1 MSTSLDGV
9 INLFKPAGLLSARYA
24 YRLRPILGEK
34 RVGHAGTLDPFADGV
49 LVVCLGKA
57 TKLVERLMGLPKTY
71 AATLRLGI
79 TNATFD
85 PEHEFEPVPGAA
97 DPGRPAVER
106 ALAAMTGEIEQTPP
120 DYSAVKIQG
129 KPAYL
134 RARRAAA
141 RKEPTAPLA
150 IKPRPV
156 RIDAIEIVDYR
167 WPELQIV
174 IRCGRG
180 TYIRAIARDLGT
192 SLRCG
197 AVCTALR
204 RSAVGP
210 FTIENATD
218 LRNAPRETVR
228 AAVLPI
234 DAALHLLG

>member
-9 INLFKPAGLLSARYA
+9 INLYKPIGLLSARYA

-71 AATLRLGI
+71 IATLTLGV

-85 PEHEFEPVPGAA
+85 PEQELRPVVAA
-97 DPGRPAVER
+97 SDPGRAAVER
-106 ALAAMTGEIEQTPP
+106 ALAAMTGEVQQTPP
-120 DYSAVKIQG
+120 DYSAVKVAGQ
-129 KPAYL
+129 PAYI

-141 RKEPTAPLA
+141 RPERSAPMSLR
-150 IKPRPV
+150 PRSV
-156 RIDAIEIVDYR
+156 RIDAIDIDSFH
-167 WPELQIV
+167 WPELKIT

-180 TYIRAIARDLGT
+180 TYIRAIARDLGAA
-192 SLRCG
+192 LGCG
-197 AVCTALR
+197 AVCTTLR

-210 FTIENATD
+210 FRLEDAVD
-218 LRNAPRETVR
+218 LRDTPADDVR
-228 AAVLPI
+228 AALLSV
-234 DAALHLLG
+234 DAALPLLG